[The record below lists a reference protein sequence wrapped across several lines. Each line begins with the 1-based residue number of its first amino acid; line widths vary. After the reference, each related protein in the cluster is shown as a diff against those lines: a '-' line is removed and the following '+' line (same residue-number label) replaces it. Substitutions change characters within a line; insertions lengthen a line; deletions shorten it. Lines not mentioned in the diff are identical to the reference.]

1 MFWQLFCKELKFH
14 FKSITYYIF
23 VVIVA
28 LFYFSQVTLPKGIDE
43 IKPMSKE
50 EIRKII
56 SKLPEE
62 KRDFARFRYE
72 NSSPRKPIADI
83 KMKQKA
89 MCQQLNMELNDK
101 IARVYKAGFEK
112 KVKLSDDQIDIM
124 KKALDKISPEK
135 QISEEEFVKV
145 LNEVDEGLGGGSYY
159 GEKMRESILNR
170 SATYEEALEEY
181 NAILKEDKLT
191 NAEAREFADY
201 MGITAGLF
209 PIFITAFILIRD
221 IKSGAQEI
229 IFSKRVS
236 SFRYIFTKYLAAL
249 VALIVPYLIMATHQT
264 LIYSKIASENK
275 ITIDYLAFYKY
286 ILMWIVPTLMFVT
299 ALGMVFAV
307 IIRKPIVA
315 IIVQFMLWA
324 ISITDLTTQSYS
336 LYIIFIRYNA
346 VTSNTEYMK
355 WAHSININR
364 MFYFVLSIIMMFLT
378 AFIYNRRRGA
388 LGEKLSLL

>member
-50 EIRKII
+50 EIEKIV

-62 KRDFARFRYE
+62 QRVLAKARLE
-72 NSSPRKPIADI
+72 NSSPKRPMTDI

-89 MCQQLNMELNDK
+89 MCGHMDMEIRDK
-101 IARVYKAGFEK
+101 IASTYKVGFLK
-112 KVKLSDDQIDIM
+112 KVKLSDAQINIM
-124 KKALDKISPEK
+124 KEAMDKISPKKE
-135 QISEEEFVKV
+135 ISEEEFVKV
-145 LNEVDEGLGGGSYY
+145 LNEVDKALGGGSYY
-159 GEKMRESILNR
+159 GDKMRESILR
-170 SATYEEALEEY
+170 RKATDEEALQQY

-221 IKSGAQEI
+221 MKSGAQEI
-229 IFSKRVS
+229 IFSKKVS
-236 SFRYIFTKYLAAL
+236 SFKYILAKYLAAL
-249 VALIVPYLIMATHQT
+249 VALIVPYLIVATHLT
-264 LIYSKIASENK
+264 LIYSKIAVGNN
-275 ITIDYLAFYKY
+275 ITIDYFAFYKY

-299 ALGMVFAV
+299 ALGMIFAV
-307 IIRKPIVA
+307 FFRKPIVA

-324 ISITDLTTQSYS
+324 ISITDLIGGYS
-336 LYIIFIRYNA
+336 LYTILIRYNA

-355 WAHSININR
+355 WADSININR
-364 MFYFVLSIIMMFLT
+364 MFYLILSIAMMSLT

>member
-1 MFWQLFCKELKFH
+1 MFWQLFCKELKFY

-23 VVIVA
+23 IVIVA
-28 LFYFSQVTLPKGIDE
+28 LFYFSQVTIPKGIEE

-50 EIRKII
+50 EIEKIV

-62 KRDFARFRYE
+62 KRELARFRYE

-101 IARVYKAGFEK
+101 IASVYKAGFEK
-112 KVKLSDDQIDIM
+112 KVKLSDDQIDNM

-145 LNEVDEGLGGGSYY
+145 LNEVDEAIDGGSYY

-324 ISITDLTTQSYS
+324 ISITDLIMQSYG